1 MWWLYLIITYI
12 VISELLAV
20 YTMIMLIKTI
30 VYRKK
35 FEKTKNKKYE
45 QPVLLECF
53 LYQDLFLYA
62 TCSWLPVLII
72 CNIISWLS

>member
-1 MWWLYLIITYI
+1 MWWLYLIIAYV

-20 YTMIMLIKTI
+20 YTLAMLIKTI

-35 FEKTKNKKYE
+35 FEKTKNRKYE

-53 LYQDLFLYA
+53 LYQDFILYV
-62 TCSWLPVLII
+62 TCLWLPVLII
-72 CNIISWLS
+72 CNVISWLT